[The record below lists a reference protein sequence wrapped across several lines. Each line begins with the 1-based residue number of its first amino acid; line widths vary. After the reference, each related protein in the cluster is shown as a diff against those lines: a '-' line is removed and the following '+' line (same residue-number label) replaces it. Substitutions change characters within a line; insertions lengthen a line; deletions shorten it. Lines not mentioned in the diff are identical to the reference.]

1 MALEE
6 VSSVKMYDGFQKVF
20 SHESQETK
28 TKMNFGIYLPKQI
41 EEGPCPVVYYLS
53 GLTCT
58 EQNFVT
64 KANAQKYASEYGIV
78 VVAPDTSPRG
88 AGVEGEEESWD
99 FGTGAG
105 FYVDA
110 TAAPWAT
117 NYRMYSYVTKELPAI
132 VKINFKVN
140 EHASIMGHSMG
151 GHGALICFLKNPGMY
166 QSVSAFAPICNPV
179 NCPWG
184 QKAFAG
190 YLGPDQEAWR
200 DYDAS
205 EILKKN
211 KITVKSRILCDQGTD
226 DGFLPKGQL
235 LPGNFVDACAAAGVP
250 LDMRMQS
257 GYDHSYYFIATFME
271 DHMKHHAKAL
281 NRA

>member
-1 MALEE
+1 MALEQ
-6 VSSVKMYDGFQKVF
+6 VSCVKMFDGFQKVY
-20 SHESQETK
+20 SHVSSETK
-28 TKMNFGIYLPKQI
+28 TKMTFGVFLPSQSEK
-41 EEGPCPVVYYLS
+41 GPCPVVYYLS

-88 AGVEGEEESWD
+88 AGIEGEDESWD

-132 VKINFKVN
+132 VNSNFNVSGL
-140 EHASIMGHSMG
+140 ASIMGHSMG
-151 GHGALICFLKNPGMY
+151 GHGALISFLKNPGMY
-166 QSVSAFAPICNPV
+166 ESVSAFAPICNPV

-184 QKAFAG
+184 HKAFGG
-190 YLGPDQEAWR
+190 YLGSDQEAWK
-200 DYDAS
+200 DWDAT
-205 EILKKN
+205 ELLKRGKLV
-211 KITVKSRILCDQGTD
+211 VKSRILCDQGTD

-235 LPGNFVDACAAAGVP
+235 LPGNFVDACAVAGVP

-271 DHMKHHAKAL
+271 DHFKHHAKAL
-281 NRA
+281 KRL